1 MLFWEKIGGTPVQIE
16 ARQDKDD
23 LIDKLVI
30 FDEGDDAHLPSAART
45 HQRVDFL
52 SLISSVDLSFPDH
65 PGGE

>member
-1 MLFWEKIGGTPVQIE
+1 MLFREKIGGTPVQTE
-16 ARQDKDD
+16 ARQDKGD

-30 FDEGDDAHLPSAART
+30 FDGGDDAHSPSAART

-52 SLISSVDLSFPDH
+52 SLISSSDLSFPDH